1 MGPQDFIDILLLEI
15 GLETERQE
23 MRRME
28 ESLRESYDELLE
40 KDRERSMLKSKN
52 QEMLA
57 EEAAKE
63 KLVDDFMAFIEAAEN
78 KDPENA
84 QNFDEKAMMGALVT
98 MMNSGGGGG
107 GGAGKNGAFTG
118 GYGDGNVLGID
129 LGLAEQ
135 ATMDAIAALVNGAGN
150 FGSYEGEII
159 NNAPEN
165 ALNLGDEAVMAAA
178 ERANS
183 DGSGGDTGGDGDKFV
198 DDGSHK

>member
-1 MGPQDFIDILLLEI
+1 MGPQDFIDILLLKI
-15 GLETERQE
+15 RLETERQE
-23 MRRME
+23 IRRME

-40 KDRERSMLKSKN
+40 KERERSMLKSRN

-84 QNFDEKAMMGALVT
+84 QNLDEKTMMGAVVT
-98 MMNSGGGGG
+98 MMNSDGGE
-107 GGAGKNGAFTG
+107 NGAFTG

-129 LGLAEQ
+129 LGLAQQ
-135 ATMDAIAALVNGAGN
+135 ATVDAIAALVNGVGD
-150 FGSYEGEII
+150 FGGYEGEIV

-178 ERANS
+178 EGAKS
-183 DGSGGDTGGDGDKFV
+183 DGGGSEGGHTGGYGGKLVDG
-198 DDGSHK
+198 GSHK